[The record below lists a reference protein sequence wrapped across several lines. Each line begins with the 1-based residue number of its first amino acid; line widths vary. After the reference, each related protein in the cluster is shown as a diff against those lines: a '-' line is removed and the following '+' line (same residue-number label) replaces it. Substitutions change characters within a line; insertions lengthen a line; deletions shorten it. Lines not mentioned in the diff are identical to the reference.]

1 MSKSAMTLCDKKSRG
16 TPGSLTTTIA
26 GSVILKEKVLISQ
39 WLGLGLMLSGIC
51 AIAWG
56 KKCLNI

>member
-1 MSKSAMTLCDKKSRG
+1 MSKSDMTVCNQKSRV
-16 TPGSLTTTIA
+16 TPGDLTTTIVGA
-26 GSVILKEKVLISQ
+26 VILKDKVLISQ

-56 KKCLNI
+56 KKCLNV